1 MFPSTEVYWRTYHY
15 LYTVCVTF
23 FFVFFIANDI
33 CAIISFIEIYFPLF
47 NLLMFSFVVDIL
59 FLICLQESLQLCV
72 AALNESF
79 YESLN
84 DSSYDSLDESSYESS
99 VTLRVIR

>member
-59 FLICLQESLQLCV
+59 YLVCLQESSQLRV
-72 AALNESF
+72 AVF
-79 YESLN
+79 YESFHESLD
-84 DSSYDSLDESSYESS
+84 DSSYDSPNKSSYKSS
-99 VTLRVIR
+99 VVIR